1 MNEVYFIADNSY
13 YRLLPDLDL
22 FDLRRNALS
31 TVSSAP
37 AIYHPPCRSWGRLR
51 QFAKTPPGEHWLAVW
66 AVLRMWRYGGVLE
79 HPAGSKLWSFMNL
92 AHPGQRYDSHG
103 GFSVSLNQSWF
114 GYPAKKNTWLY
125 VVGCE
130 ISDLPAMPLCFN
142 AISKTVSSS
151 KNRDVLKELSHSER
165 SRTTLQFNEYL
176 VTVLNTIKSKRN
188 ESNL

>member
-1 MNEVYFIADNSY
+1 MHEVYFVAKNSY

-22 FDLRRNALS
+22 FDLQRNALS
-31 TVSSAP
+31 TISNAP

-51 QFAKTPPGEHWLAVW
+51 QFAKTPSGEHWLAVW
-66 AVLRMWRYGGVLE
+66 AILRIWRYGGVLE
-79 HPAGSKLWSFMNL
+79 HPAGSKLWSFMKL
-92 AHPGQRYDSHG
+92 ARPGQRYDFHG

-125 VVGCE
+125 IVGCE
-130 ISDLPAMPLCFN
+130 ISDLPEMPLCFN
-142 AISKTVSSS
+142 AITKTVSGS
-151 KNRDVLKELSHSER
+151 KNRNVLKELSHSER

-176 VTVLNTIKSKRN
+176 VAVLNTIKSKRN

>member
-1 MNEVYFIADNSY
+1 MNEVYFVADNSY

-31 TVSSAP
+31 TKSNAP

-51 QFAKTPPGEHWLAVW
+51 QFAKTPAGEHWLAVW
-66 AVLRMWRYGGVLE
+66 SVLRMWRYGGVLE

-92 AHPGQRYDSHG
+92 ARPGQSYDLHG

-125 VVGCE
+125 IVGCE
-130 ISDLPAMPLCFN
+130 ISDLPEMPLSFN
-142 AISKTVSSS
+142 AITKTVSGS
-151 KNRDVLKELSHSER
+151 KNRNVLKELSHSER
-165 SRTTLQFNEYL
+165 SRTTLLFNEYL
-176 VTVLNTIKSKRN
+176 ISVLNTIKSKRN
-188 ESNL
+188 ESNF

>member
-1 MNEVYFIADNSY
+1 MNEVYFVADKSY

-22 FDLRRNALS
+22 YDLRRNALS
-31 TVSSAP
+31 TVSNAP

-51 QFAKTPPGEHWLAVW
+51 HFAKTPSGEHWLAVW
-66 AVLRMWRYGGVLE
+66 AILRMWRYGGVLE
-79 HPAGSKLWSFMNL
+79 HPAGSKLWSLMGL
-92 AHPGQRYDSHG
+92 AYPGRGYDLHG

-125 VVGCE
+125 VVGCD
-130 ISDLPAMPLCFN
+130 ISDLPEMPLCFN
-142 AISKTVSSS
+142 AITKTVSGS
-151 KNRDVLKELSHSER
+151 KNRNVLKELSHSER

-176 VTVLNTIKSKRN
+176 ISVLNTIKSKRY

>member
-1 MNEVYFIADNSY
+1 MNEVYFVADNSY

-31 TVSSAP
+31 TVSNAP
-37 AIYHPPCRSWGRLR
+37 ATYHPPCRSWGRLR
-51 QFAKTPPGEHWLAVW
+51 QFAKTPSGEHWLAVW
-66 AVLRMWRYGGVLE
+66 AVLRMWRYGDVLE

-92 AHPGQRYDSHG
+92 ARPGQRYDSHG

-125 VVGCE
+125 VVGCD
-130 ISDLPAMPLCFN
+130 ISDLPEMPLNFN
-142 AISKTVSSS
+142 AITKTVSGS
-151 KNRDVLKELSHSER
+151 KNRNVLKELSHSER

-176 VTVLNTIKSKRN
+176 IAVLNTIKSKRN
-188 ESNL
+188 ESNF

>member
-1 MNEVYFIADNSY
+1 MNEVYFVADNSY

-31 TVSSAP
+31 TVSNAP

-51 QFAKTPPGEHWLAVW
+51 QFAKTPSGEHWLAVW

-92 AHPGQRYDSHG
+92 ARPGQRYDLHG

-125 VVGCE
+125 IVGCE
-130 ISDLPAMPLCFN
+130 ISDLPEMPLCFN
-142 AISKTVSSS
+142 AITKTVSGS
-151 KNRDVLKELSHSER
+151 KNRNVLKELSHSER

>member
-1 MNEVYFIADNSY
+1 MTEVYFVADKSNY
-13 YRLLPDLDL
+13 HMIDNLDL
-22 FDLRRNALS
+22 YDIKRNALS
-31 TVSSAP
+31 TVSCEA

-51 QFAKTPPGEHWLAVW
+51 KFAKTPFGEHWLAVW

-92 AHPGQRYDSHG
+92 ARPGQRYDSHG

-125 VVGCE
+125 VVGCD
-130 ISDLPAMPLCFN
+130 ISELPEMPLNFN
-142 AISKTVSSS
+142 AITKTVSGS
-151 KNRDVLKELSHSER
+151 KNRNVLKELSHAER
-165 SRTTLQFNEYL
+165 SRTTLLFNEYL
-176 VTVLNTIKSKRN
+176 ISVLNTIKSKKN

>member
-1 MNEVYFIADNSY
+1 MNEVYFVADNSY

-22 FDLRRNALS
+22 FDIRRNALS
-31 TVSSAP
+31 TVSNAP

-51 QFAKTPPGEHWLAVW
+51 QFAKTPSGEHWLAVW

-92 AHPGQRYDSHG
+92 ARPGQRYDSHG

-125 VVGCE
+125 VVGCD
-130 ISDLPAMPLCFN
+130 ISELPEMPLCFN
-142 AISKTVSSS
+142 AITKTVSGS
-151 KNRDVLKELSHSER
+151 KNRNVLKELSHTER
-165 SRTTLQFNEYL
+165 SRTTLLFNKYL
-176 VTVLNTIKSKRN
+176 IAVLNTIKSKKN

>member
-1 MNEVYFIADNSY
+1 MNEVYFVADKSY

-22 FDLRRNALS
+22 YDLRRNALS
-31 TVSSAP
+31 TVSNTP

-51 QFAKTPPGEHWLAVW
+51 QFAKTPSGEHWLAVW
-66 AVLRMWRYGGVLE
+66 AVLRIWRYGGVLE
-79 HPAGSKLWSFMNL
+79 HPAGSKLWTFMDL
-92 AHPGQRYDSHG
+92 ARPDQRYDSHS
-103 GFSVSLNQSWF
+103 GFSVSLDQSWF

-130 ISDLPAMPLCFN
+130 ISDLPEMPLSFN
-142 AISKTVSSS
+142 AITKTVSSS
-151 KNRDVLKELSHSER
+151 KKRNVLKEMSHSER

-188 ESNL
+188 ESDF

>member
-1 MNEVYFIADNSY
+1 MNEVYFVADNSY

-31 TVSSAP
+31 TVSNAP

-51 QFAKTPPGEHWLAVW
+51 QFAKTPSGEHWLAVW

-92 AHPGQRYDSHG
+92 ARPGQRYDSHG

-125 VVGCE
+125 VVGCD
-130 ISDLPAMPLCFN
+130 ISELPEMPLNFN
-142 AISKTVSSS
+142 AITKTVSGS
-151 KNRDVLKELSHSER
+151 KNRNVLKELSHSER
-165 SRTTLQFNEYL
+165 SRTTLLFNKYL
-176 VTVLNTIKSKRN
+176 ISVLNTIKSKKN

>member
-1 MNEVYFIADNSY
+1 MNEVYFVADNSY
-13 YRLLPDLDL
+13 YRLLPNLDL

-31 TVSSAP
+31 TVSNAP

-51 QFAKTPPGEHWLAVW
+51 QFAKTPSGEHWLAVW
-66 AVLRMWRYGGVLE
+66 AILRIWRYGGVLE

-92 AHPGQRYDSHG
+92 ARPGQRSDFHG

-125 VVGCE
+125 VVGCD
-130 ISDLPAMPLCFN
+130 ISDLPEMPLCFN
-142 AISKTVSSS
+142 AITKTVSGY
-151 KNRDVLKELSHSER
+151 KNRSVMKELSHSER

-176 VTVLNTIKSKRN
+176 IAGLNTIKSKKN

>member
-1 MNEVYFIADNSY
+1 MNEVYFVADNSY

-31 TVSSAP
+31 TVSNAP

-51 QFAKTPPGEHWLAVW
+51 KFAKTPSGEHWLAVW
-66 AVLRMWRYGGVLE
+66 AILRIWRYGGVLE

-92 AHPGQRYDSHG
+92 ARPGRRYDLHG

-125 VVGCE
+125 IVGCE
-130 ISDLPAMPLCFN
+130 ISDLPEMPLCFN
-142 AISKTVSSS
+142 AITKTVSSS
-151 KNRDVLKELSHSER
+151 KKHNVQKELSHTER
-165 SRTTLQFNEYL
+165 SRTTLLFNEYL
-176 VTVLNTIKSKRN
+176 VEVLNTIKSKRN

>member
-1 MNEVYFIADNSY
+1 MNEVYFVAKNSY
-13 YRLLPDLDL
+13 YHLLPNLDL

-31 TVSSAP
+31 TVSNAP

-51 QFAKTPPGEHWLAVW
+51 QFAKTPSGEHWLAVW
-66 AVLRMWRYGGVLE
+66 SVLRIWRYGGVLE

-92 AHPGQRYDSHG
+92 ARPGQRYDSHG

-130 ISDLPAMPLCFN
+130 ISDLPEMPLCFN
-142 AISKTVSSS
+142 AITKTVSGS
-151 KNRDVLKELSHSER
+151 KNRNVLKELSHSER

-176 VTVLNTIKSKRN
+176 ISVLNTIKSKQN
-188 ESNL
+188 GNKL

>member
-1 MNEVYFIADNSY
+1 MNEVYFVADNSY
-13 YRLLPDLDL
+13 YRLLPNLDL

-31 TVSSAP
+31 TVSNAP

-51 QFAKTPPGEHWLAVW
+51 RLAKTPSGEHWLAVW

-92 AHPGQRYDSHG
+92 ARPGQRYDSHG

-130 ISDLPAMPLCFN
+130 ISDLPEMPLCFN
-142 AISKTVSSS
+142 AITKTVSSS
-151 KNRDVLKELSHSER
+151 KKGNVLKELSHSER

>member
-1 MNEVYFIADNSY
+1 MNEVYFVADNSY
-13 YRLLPDLDL
+13 YRLLPGLDL

-31 TVSSAP
+31 TVSNAP

-51 QFAKTPPGEHWLAVW
+51 QFAKTPSGEHWLAVW

-79 HPAGSKLWSFMNL
+79 HPAGSKLWSLMGL
-92 AHPGQRYDSHG
+92 AYPGRGYDLHG

-130 ISDLPAMPLCFN
+130 ISDLPEMPLCFN
-142 AISKTVSSS
+142 AISKTVSGS
-151 KNRDVLKELSHSER
+151 KNRNVLKELSHSER

-176 VTVLNTIKSKRN
+176 VSVLNTIKSKKN
-188 ESNL
+188 GNKL